1 MSEEGQRLPVN
12 GQRHPQGPME
22 QRREFATTPA
32 AWKLTTGDIPT
43 VTINVRPAA
52 LLVLAM
58 VS

>member
-1 MSEEGQRLPVN
+1 
-12 GQRHPQGPME
+12 ME

-58 VS
+58 VSQFSSFGEV